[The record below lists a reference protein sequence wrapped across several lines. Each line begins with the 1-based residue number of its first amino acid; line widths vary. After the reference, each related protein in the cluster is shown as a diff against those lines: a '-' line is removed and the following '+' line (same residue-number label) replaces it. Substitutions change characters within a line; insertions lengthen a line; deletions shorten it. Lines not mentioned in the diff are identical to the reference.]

1 MGRSKSFLFVAVI
14 LFAALFLLPGIF
26 SGPAS
31 AQTVEMSMGCGPSV
45 AAGYPA
51 GVALSNFLNK
61 KIEGLNLIPIELGTA
76 AAIRRMAAGEMDL
89 TYSNAFD
96 LIGTYTNKG
105 AFEKNPLAPGT
116 QPYQGIWFWPIS
128 QFMVTRV
135 DTDIYTLDDLKGKNI
150 SLGSPKEGLYAFA
163 KEAFNALGLTEQ
175 WTERVITASD
185 RPQTLK
191 SKSVD
196 ALLAVVASLNTLAGH
211 TMEVELYNKLRAV
224 KMSKAQEDIINNTPG
239 ITIIYIPTNL
249 FKEDIGIPEVPAISN
264 MYGWSFAP
272 SADAEMV
279 YRFVKACFENAQ
291 QLAEMARVFEMFS
304 KDPKGTAIKGLT
316 SASTTPV
323 HPGAARYY
331 KEIGI
336 WDNSW
341 IEGKGK

>member
-1 MGRSKSFLFVAVI
+1 MDRNKSFSFIAVI
-14 LFAALFLLPGIF
+14 LFAGLLLVFELFT
-26 SGPAS
+26 GPAS
-31 AQTVEMSMGCGPSV
+31 AKAVEMSMGCGPSV

-61 KIEGLNLIPIELGTA
+61 EIDGLKLVPIELGTA
-76 AAIRRMAAGEMDL
+76 AAIRRMAAGEIDL

-105 AFEKNPLAPGT
+105 AFAKNPLEPGT

-163 KEAFNALGLTEQ
+163 KEAFNSLGLTEQ

-196 ALLAVVASLNTLAGH
+196 ALLAVVAAMNTLAGH

-224 KMSKAQEDIINNTPG
+224 KMSEAQEEIINKTPG
-239 ITIIYIPTNL
+239 ITIIYVSMKL
-249 FKEDIGIPEVPAISN
+249 FKEDMGVPEVPAISN

-272 SADAEMV
+272 SADPEMV

-291 QLAEMARVFEMFS
+291 KLAELARVFEMFS
-304 KDPKGTAIKGLT
+304 QDPKGTVIKGLT

-341 IEGKGK
+341 IEGKSK